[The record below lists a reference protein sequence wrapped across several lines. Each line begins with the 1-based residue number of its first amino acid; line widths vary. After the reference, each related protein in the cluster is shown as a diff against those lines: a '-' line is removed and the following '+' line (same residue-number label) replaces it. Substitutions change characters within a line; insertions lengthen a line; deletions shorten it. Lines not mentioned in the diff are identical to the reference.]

1 MQQFEVE
8 RCGGVCA
15 ATGVP
20 LEENQEIHA
29 VLFEDGDS
37 FRRADYSLDGWS
49 GPPEGAYC
57 VFRTR
62 VPVKEKKKRLLVDDD
77 VLVNF
82 FLRLADESDES
93 RVHFRFVLA
102 LILMRKRILK
112 YIDSVRTEDG
122 EVWRMKLGREDDEH
136 RVVNPQLTED
146 QIENV
151 SRELTAILHGDVR
164 RFDELSGDDVDDRS
178 ADDDR
183 DVESKQS
190 SQTDTA
196 SLQPEASDE

>member
-1 MQQFEVE
+1 MQQFEVQ

-15 ATGVP
+15 ATGIP
-20 LEENQEIHA
+20 LEEDQEIHA

-37 FRRADYSLDGWS
+37 FRRADYSLGGWS

-77 VLVNF
+77 LLVNF
-82 FLRLADESDES
+82 FLRLAEEEDQS

-112 YIDSVRTEDG
+112 YIDSQRTDDG
-122 EVWRMKLGREDDEH
+122 EIWRMKLGREDDEH

-164 RFDELSGDDVDDRS
+164 RFDELTEGESDQPSESG
-178 ADDDR
+178 
-183 DVESKQS
+183 
-190 SQTDTA
+190 
-196 SLQPEASDE
+196 EASQQSEGSDE